1 MGNEERAG
9 RGAHML
15 VGKGTRVTPTLIIII
30 IIKLKTDE
38 TILFT
43 NKQYKNNTENNTN
56 NINNRKTIQTINM
69 SQNNKNP
76 FLLFMGNFFIFLY
89 C

>member
-1 MGNEERAG
+1 MGNEERDG

-43 NKQYKNNTENNTN
+43 NKQYRKQYINNTENNTN
-56 NINNRKTIQTINM
+56 N
-69 SQNNKNP
+69 SQQ
-76 FLLFMGNFFIFLY
+76 
-89 C
+89 

>member
-1 MGNEERAG
+1 
-9 RGAHML
+9 ML

-43 NKQYKNNTENNTN
+43 NKQYRNNTET
-56 NINNRKTIQTINM
+56 IQKTIQTIV
-69 SQNNKNP
+69 NNSKQ
-76 FLLFMGNFFIFLY
+76 Y
-89 C
+89 KQ

>member
-1 MGNEERAG
+1 MGNEERDG

-30 IIKLKTDE
+30 IIKLKPDE

-43 NKQYKNNTENNTN
+43 NNNTKNNTKT
-56 NINNRKTIQTINM
+56 IQKTIQTIV
-69 SQNNKNP
+69 NNSKQ
-76 FLLFMGNFFIFLY
+76 Y
-89 C
+89 KQ

>member
-1 MGNEERAG
+1 MGNEERDG

-15 VGKGTRVTPTLIIII
+15 VGKGTRVTRTLIIII

-43 NKQYKNNTENNTN
+43 NKQYRNNTETIQKQYKQQSTIANNTN
-56 NINNRKTIQTINM
+56 NKYFPKQ
-69 SQNNKNP
+69 
-76 FLLFMGNFFIFLY
+76 
-89 C
+89 

>member
-1 MGNEERAG
+1 MGNEERDG

-43 NKQYKNNTENNTN
+43 NKQYRNNTET
-56 NINNRKTIQTINM
+56 IQKTIQTIV
-69 SQNNKNP
+69 NNSKQ
-76 FLLFMGNFFIFLY
+76 Y
-89 C
+89 KQ

>member
-1 MGNEERAG
+1 MGNEERDG

-15 VGKGTRVTPTLIIII
+15 VGKGTRVTRTLIIII

-43 NKQYKNNTENNTN
+43 NKQYRNNTET
-56 NINNRKTIQTINM
+56 IQKTIQTTV
-69 SQNNKNP
+69 NNSKQ
-76 FLLFMGNFFIFLY
+76 Y
-89 C
+89 KQ

>member
-1 MGNEERAG
+1 MGNEERDG

-15 VGKGTRVTPTLIIII
+15 VGKGTRVTPTLKIII

-43 NKQYKNNTENNTN
+43 NKQYRNNTET
-56 NINNRKTIQTINM
+56 IQKTIQTTV
-69 SQNNKNP
+69 NNSKQ
-76 FLLFMGNFFIFLY
+76 Y
-89 C
+89 KQ

>member
-1 MGNEERAG
+1 MGNEERDG

-15 VGKGTRVTPTLIIII
+15 VGKGTRVTRTLIIII

-43 NKQYKNNTENNTN
+43 NKQYRNNTET
-56 NINNRKTIQTINM
+56 IQETIQTIV
-69 SQNNKNP
+69 NNSKQ
-76 FLLFMGNFFIFLY
+76 Y
-89 C
+89 KQ

>member
-1 MGNEERAG
+1 MGNEERDG

-43 NKQYKNNTENNTN
+43 NKQYRKQYRNNTENNTN
-56 NINNRKTIQTINM
+56 N
-69 SQNNKNP
+69 SQQ
-76 FLLFMGNFFIFLY
+76 
-89 C
+89 

>member
-1 MGNEERAG
+1 MGNEERDG

-15 VGKGTRVTPTLIIII
+15 VGKGTRVTRTLIIII

-43 NKQYKNNTENNTN
+43 NKQYKNNTET
-56 NINNRKTIQTINM
+56 IQKTIQTIV
-69 SQNNKNP
+69 NNSKQ
-76 FLLFMGNFFIFLY
+76 Y
-89 C
+89 KQ

>member
-1 MGNEERAG
+1 MGNEERDG

-15 VGKGTRVTPTLIIII
+15 VGKGTRVTRTLIIII

-43 NKQYKNNTENNTN
+43 NKQYRNNTET
-56 NINNRKTIQTINM
+56 IQKTIQTIV
-69 SQNNKNP
+69 NNSKQ
-76 FLLFMGNFFIFLY
+76 Y
-89 C
+89 KQ

>member
-1 MGNEERAG
+1 MGNEERDG

-15 VGKGTRVTPTLIIII
+15 VGKGTRVTRTLKIII

-43 NKQYKNNTENNTN
+43 NKQYRNNTET
-56 NINNRKTIQTINM
+56 IQKTIQTIV
-69 SQNNKNP
+69 NNSKQ
-76 FLLFMGNFFIFLY
+76 Y
-89 C
+89 KQ